1 MPQEVRLLV
10 SMNGIRGIVFD
21 LDDTLYPQVEYK
33 RSGFKIVAHWATVH
47 LGLDYGECLEQL
59 ERILRQKGPSYHHM
73 FDDLISHFGLDQE
86 IVPEMV
92 RVFVDHAPQIACY
105 PKVPAMLNRLGCTF
119 RLGILTDGP
128 VTVQQCKI
136 ASLKLERHVDLI
148 LYSDS
153 LSLEKPEPA
162 LFAWFEQ
169 QFNLP
174 GTSLVYV
181 GDNPAKDFIGARSR
195 RWMTIRVLTGEHADV
210 DVLPDYEADLTK
222 SLVTDVESWV
232 WSQRAE

>member
-1 MPQEVRLLV
+1 MD
-10 SMNGIRGIVFD
+10 GIRGIVFD

-33 RSGFKIVAHWATVH
+33 RSGFKSVAHWAAVH
-47 LGLDYGECLEQL
+47 LDLDYGECFEQL
-59 ERILRQKGPSYHHM
+59 ERILLLKGPSYHHM
-73 FDDLISHFGLDQE
+73 FDDLISHFGLDHE

-92 RVFVDHAPQIACY
+92 RVFVDHVPQIACY
-105 PKVPAMLNRLGCTF
+105 PKVPEMLNRLGCTF

-136 ASLKLERHVDLI
+136 ASLQLERHVDLI

-169 QFNLP
+169 QFSLP

-210 DVLPDYEADLTK
+210 DVLPGYEADMTK

>member
-1 MPQEVRLLV
+1 MD
-10 SMNGIRGIVFD
+10 GIRGIVFD

-47 LGLDYGECLEQL
+47 LGLDYDECLEQL
-59 ERILRQKGPSYHHM
+59 EKILRNKGPSYHHM
-73 FDDLISHFGLDQE
+73 FDDLISHFGLDQG

-92 RVFVDHAPQIACY
+92 RIFVDHAPRIACY
-105 PKVPAMLNRLGCTF
+105 PEVPEMLSRLGSIF

-128 VTVQQCKI
+128 VTVQQQKI
-136 ASLKLERHVDLI
+136 ASLKLELYVDLI

-169 QFNLP
+169 QFSLP

-195 RWMTIRVLTGEHADV
+195 KWMTIRVLTGEHADV
-210 DVLPDYEADLTK
+210 DVFPGYEADMAQ
-222 SLVTDVESWV
+222 SSVTDVESWV
-232 WSQRAE
+232 WSRRAE

>member
-1 MPQEVRLLV
+1 MDGLQ
-10 SMNGIRGIVFD
+10 GIVFD

-47 LGLDYGECLEQL
+47 LGLDYEECLEQL
-59 ERILRQKGPSYHHM
+59 EVILRNKGPSYHHM

-86 IVPEMV
+86 IVPVMV
-92 RVFVDHAPQIACY
+92 KIFVDHAPRIACY
-105 PKVPAMLNRLGCTF
+105 PKVPEMLSRLGRSF

-128 VTVQQCKI
+128 VTVQQQKI
-136 ASLKLERHVDLI
+136 ASLKLECHVDLI
-148 LYSDS
+148 LYSNS
-153 LSLEKPEPA
+153 LSMEKPEPA

-169 QFNLP
+169 QFSLS

-195 RWMTIRVLTGEHADV
+195 KWMTIRVLTGEHAEV
-210 DVLPDYEADLTK
+210 DVLPGYEADVTK
-222 SLVTDVESWV
+222 SSVTDVESWV
-232 WSQRAE
+232 WSRRAE